1 MKRQS
6 RHIARLPLL
15 LLAAVIAVA
24 VAAGIAPGLAAAQSG
39 NPMSQ
44 PVQVFVP
51 EVISVRD
58 HDPSAYTQGLLLHEG
73 LFYESTGRRGLSSLR
88 AVDPET
94 GEVERMI
101 EVPGAYFAEGLAL
114 VDDRLIQLTWQEN
127 VAFVYDLD
135 SFEQT
140 GTFEYEGEG
149 WGLCYD
155 GERLYMTDGTPF
167 IQLRD
172 PDTFEL
178 FFSGAVTLQG
188 QPVGNLNELECVGD
202 YLYANVWKTDYIVQI
217 DKSNGVVVGVIDASG
232 LLTEDERAALLQS
245 DSDAVLNGIAYDAE
259 NDAFLIT
266 GKLWPKVYEVRFVEQ
281 EQE

>member
-6 RHIARLPLL
+6 RLPAQFPVL
-15 LLAAVIAVA
+15 LLAALIAVA
-24 VAAGIAPGLAAAQSG
+24 LAPGLAAAQSD
-39 NPMSQ
+39 NPMAQ
-44 PVQVFVP
+44 PVQVLVP

-58 HDPSAYTQGLLLHEG
+58 HDPDAYTQGLLLHDG
-73 LFYESTGRRGLSSLR
+73 LFYESTGRRGASSLR
-88 AVDPET
+88 AVDPAT
-94 GEVERMI
+94 GEIERQI
-101 EVPGAYFAEGLAL
+101 DVPDTYFAEGLAL

-127 VAFVYDLD
+127 TAFVYDVET
-135 SFEQT
+135 FEQV

-155 GERLYMTDGTPF
+155 GERLYMTDGRPF

-172 PDTFEL
+172 PNTFEL

-217 DKSNGVVVGVIDASG
+217 DKTNGVVVGVIDTSS
-232 LLTEDERAALLQS
+232 LLTEQERAALLQS

-259 NDAFLIT
+259 NDVFLIT
-266 GKLWPKVYEVRFVEQ
+266 GKLWPKLYEVRFVEQ

>member
-6 RHIARLPLL
+6 RLPAQFPVL
-15 LLAAVIAVA
+15 LLAALIAVA
-24 VAAGIAPGLAAAQSG
+24 LAPGLAAAQSD
-39 NPMSQ
+39 NPMAQ
-44 PVQVFVP
+44 PVQVLVP

-58 HDPSAYTQGLLLHEG
+58 HDPDAYTQGLLLHDG
-73 LFYESTGRRGLSSLR
+73 LFYESTGRRGASSLR
-88 AVDPET
+88 AVDPAT
-94 GEVERMI
+94 GEVERQI
-101 EVPGAYFAEGLAL
+101 DVPDTYFAEGLAL

-127 VAFVYDLD
+127 TAFVYDVET
-135 SFEQT
+135 FEQV

-155 GERLYMTDGTPF
+155 GERLYMTDGRPF

-172 PDTFEL
+172 PNTFEL

-217 DKSNGVVVGVIDASG
+217 DKTNGVVVGVIDTSS
-232 LLTEDERAALLQS
+232 LLTEQERAALLQS

-259 NDAFLIT
+259 NDVFLIT
-266 GKLWPKVYEVRFVEQ
+266 GKLWPKLYEVRFVEQ

>member
-6 RHIARLPLL
+6 RLPAQFPVL
-15 LLAAVIAVA
+15 LLAALIAVA
-24 VAAGIAPGLAAAQSG
+24 LAPGLAAAQG
-39 NPMSQ
+39 DNPMAQ
-44 PVQVFVP
+44 PVQVLVP

-58 HDPSAYTQGLLLHEG
+58 HDPDAYTQGLLLHDG
-73 LFYESTGRRGLSSLR
+73 LFYESTGRRGASSLR
-88 AVDPET
+88 AVDPAT
-94 GEVERMI
+94 GEVERQI
-101 EVPGAYFAEGLAL
+101 DVPDTYFAEGLAL

-127 VAFVYDLD
+127 TAFVYDVET
-135 SFEQT
+135 FEQV

-155 GERLYMTDGTPF
+155 GERLYMTDGRPF

-172 PDTFEL
+172 PNTFEL

-217 DKSNGVVVGVIDASG
+217 DKTNGVVVGVIDTSS
-232 LLTEDERAALLQS
+232 LLTEQERAALLQS

-259 NDAFLIT
+259 NDVFLIT
-266 GKLWPKVYEVRFVEQ
+266 GKLWPKLYEVRFVEQ